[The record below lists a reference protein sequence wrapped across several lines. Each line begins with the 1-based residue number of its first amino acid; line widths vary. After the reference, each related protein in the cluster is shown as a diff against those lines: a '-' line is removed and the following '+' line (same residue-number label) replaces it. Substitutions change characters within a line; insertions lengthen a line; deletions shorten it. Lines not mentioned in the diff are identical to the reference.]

1 MLSGLCGNIYLIKRN
16 CRLLNRLKGDYAMT
30 EKKEVTGKFRY
41 EQDSKRYHRFQI
53 ETKDGI
59 VGTIYIPKEKESMPK
74 RIVLEYA
81 DK

>member
-1 MLSGLCGNIYLIKRN
+1 MERFMP
-16 CRLLNRLKGDYAMT
+16 D
-30 EKKEVTGKFRY
+30 EHEVRGKFRY

-53 ETKDGI
+53 ETDAGI
-59 VGTIYIPKEKESMPK
+59 VGTVYIPKDKESMPK

>member
-1 MLSGLCGNIYLIKRN
+1 MP
-16 CRLLNRLKGDYAMT
+16 D
-30 EKKEVTGKFRY
+30 EHEVRGKFRY

-53 ETKDGI
+53 ETDAGI
-59 VGTIYIPKEKESMPK
+59 VGTVYIPKDKESMPK